1 MAEPN
6 IKKAYDYLSR
16 AWWLDEEINT
26 KLQQLE
32 SLRSAVDMVSGFFGK
47 EKITSSRNDDAVQV
61 HVLRIMDAEEE
72 LNRYIDRLIDLKKEI
87 GEMINRIGDIR
98 VRLVLEKHYLCFLP
112 WAQIA
117 DEMHYSLRWVRAM
130 HKAGLEEVQRI
141 LEKTA

>member
-6 IKKAYDYLSR
+6 TKMAYDYLSR

-32 SLRSAVDMVSGFFGK
+32 SMRSSVDLVSGFFGR
-47 EKITSSRNDDAVQV
+47 EKITSSRNDDAVQA
-61 HVLRIMDAEEE
+61 HVLRIMEAEEE
-72 LNRYIDRLIDLKKEI
+72 LDQAIDRLIDLKKEI

-117 DEMHYSLRWVRAM
+117 EEMHYSLRWVRAT
-130 HKAGLEEVQRI
+130 HKAGLEEVQRM
-141 LEKTA
+141 LEEAA